1 MIDFKI
7 PPRLDA
13 VNAPE
18 VEKQILHEIE
28 TEKADAVICDFSET
42 VYISSAGLRVMLV
55 LSKEMTKTG
64 GKLTLRG
71 MNDDVYAIF
80 KMAGFQT
87 IINIER

>member
-7 PPRLDA
+7 PARLDA
-13 VNAPE
+13 VSAPD
-18 VEKQILHEIE
+18 VEKQILREIE
-28 TEKADAVICDFSET
+28 TEKADAVVCDFSET

-55 LSKEMTKTG
+55 LSKEMAKVG